1 MVFGVMSHIS
11 AVTRAAVTSE
21 MRRTNVEHNPNKDGK
36 EALELILSDLRAEE
50 LEPRLEL
57 QVLVDPMSVI
67 STARATNNNNNNNNK
82 PKLV

>member
-1 MVFGVMSHIS
+1 M
-11 AVTRAAVTSE
+11 
-21 MRRTNVEHNPNKDGK
+21 EHNSNIDGK
-36 EALELILSDLRAEE
+36 QALELILSDLRAEE

-67 STARATNNNNNNNNK
+67 TARADNNNNNNNNNK

>member
-1 MVFGVMSHIS
+1 
-11 AVTRAAVTSE
+11 
-21 MRRTNVEHNPNKDGK
+21 VENNLKIDGK
-36 EALELILSDLRAEE
+36 DALELILSDLRAEE

-67 STARATNNNNNNNNK
+67 AAARGNNNNNNNNNK

>member
-1 MVFGVMSHIS
+1 M
-11 AVTRAAVTSE
+11 
-21 MRRTNVEHNPNKDGK
+21 EHNPNIDGK

-67 STARATNNNNNNNNK
+67 ATARGTNNNNNNNNK
-82 PKLV
+82 PRLVY